1 MTIVETILS
10 YLPARRKPTPSGWI
24 KFNAVCC
31 SNRGYTP
38 DTRGRG
44 GVIQNGDGV
53 SYHCFNCGYKASFKT
68 GRLLTF
74 KMKQLLGW
82 LGATD
87 QAISQLSLT
96 ALKEQDSTETAVAE
110 ARLTIDTKALPPDS
124 ELLID
129 AVAEHDAAVPV
140 LEYIDSRG
148 FGIDDYPW
156 YWSPMYQDRV
166 IVPFYLHGETVGWT
180 ARKITEGKPK
190 YLSDQTPGY
199 VFNLDRQLDNRE
211 FVIVVEGPFDAVAV
225 DGVAML
231 GAELMD
237 RQYQQLKTLN
247 KKIIL
252 VPDRDSAGQRT
263 VEDIVARDLDVSV
276 SFPNWPDTV
285 KDCGQSLKL
294 YGKLATLQSII
305 QAEES
310 SKLKIQLAA
319 RTWFKTNNYN
329 SNDN

>member
-1 MTIVETILS
+1 MTTIVETILS
-10 YLPARRKPTPSGWI
+10 YLPAKRKPTPSGWI

-82 LGATD
+82 LNVPD
-87 QAISQLSLT
+87 QVISQLSLT
-96 ALKEQDSTETAVAE
+96 ALKEQDSTEHE
-110 ARLTIDTKALPPDS
+110 ASKVRLSIDPKALPPDS
-124 ELLID
+124 QLLVD
-129 AVAEHDAAVPV
+129 AVLDNDTAIPV
-140 LEYIDSRG
+140 LEYLVSRG

-156 YWSPMYQDRV
+156 YWSPMYQDRI
-166 IVPFYLHGETVGWT
+166 IVPFYLQGQTVGWT

-199 VFNLDRQLDNRE
+199 VFNLDRQLDDRE
-211 FVIVVEGPFDAVAV
+211 FVVVVEGPFDALAV

-237 RQYQQLKTLN
+237 RQYQQLKSLG
-247 KKIIL
+247 KKIVL
-252 VPDRDSAGQRT
+252 VPDRDPSGQRT
-263 VEDIVARDLDVSV
+263 VEDILAKDLDIAV
-276 SFPNWPDTV
+276 SFPNWPDAV
-285 KDCGQSLKL
+285 KDCGQAMQEL
-294 YGKLATLQSII
+294 GRLATLQSII
-305 QAEES
+305 QAQET
-310 SKLKIQLAA
+310 SKLKIQL
-319 RTWFKTNNYN
+319 RIKKWFGQ
-329 SNDN
+329 